1 MTWVQTGITMNIPQ
15 KIYKGLIKGE
25 RNMSNAILK
34 KETYNFRDGFKII
47 VDEKKSVDNIEYQ
60 ISEEY
65 HVDKYSII
73 KNNNVIFVYF
83 YKNNKEINKKMFIKS
98 IDRISIIAGDKD
110 LHIELT
116 IELME

>member
-1 MTWVQTGITMNIPQ
+1 MTWVHTGITMNIPQ

-34 KETYNFRDGFKII
+34 KGTDGFKII

-60 ISEEY
+60 ISEVFY
-65 HVDKYSII
+65 VDKYSII
-73 KNNNVIFVYF
+73 KNNNVIFGYF
-83 YKNNKEINKKMFIKS
+83 YKNYKEINKKMFIKS